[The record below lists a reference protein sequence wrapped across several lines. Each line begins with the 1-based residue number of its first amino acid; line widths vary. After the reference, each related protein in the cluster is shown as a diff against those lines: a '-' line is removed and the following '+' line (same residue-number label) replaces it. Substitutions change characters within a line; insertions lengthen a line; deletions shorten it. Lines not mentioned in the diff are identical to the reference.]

1 MTIPAFPNYPANLP
15 AEQTIT
21 SRARLTALGDGLIQ
35 ERRWGLNPVRPTWGL
50 TFELWPAGRA
60 VVEAFL
66 SARAADGQPFS
77 WTAPGAAAATAWRC
91 NQWTVDQ
98 FNGGRV
104 MLQAKFER
112 VFEVSPP
119 ELVAVPCGGNVIT
132 IITPPDDAVMWYYP
146 EGEYVNGFS
155 PDGAVASPADGYW
168 IGETLYDAWDAA
180 WAASGSPANPGTG
193 NAAEIAAWAA
203 WVDVWETYFF
213 DYVNTFETDGSVI
226 PGYRDR
232 SSPFNSFS
240 VSAISSNGSP
250 LTYQWQFSY
259 DNGATWANV
268 SNGGISATASSAGGI
283 FGIPSNPATTTWS
296 WSGYTTGQF
305 TTAAGFDPY
314 TDWTDTTVTGSF
326 NTVPVTLTATVS
338 GATTS
343 TISISNV
350 ISLEGYLFDLMPAV
364 YGHTLARV
372 VVSSTGATSVTSSSA
387 KAYPRP
393 D

>member
-1 MTIPAFPNYPANLP
+1 
-15 AEQTIT
+15 
-21 SRARLTALGDGLIQ
+21 
-35 ERRWGLNPVRPTWGL
+35 
-50 TFELWPAGRA
+50 
-60 VVEAFL
+60 
-66 SARAADGQPFS
+66 
-77 WTAPGAAAATAWRC
+77 
-91 NQWTVDQ
+91 
-98 FNGGRV
+98 
-104 MLQAKFER
+104 
-112 VFEVSPP
+112 
-119 ELVAVPCGGNVIT
+119 
-132 IITPPDDAVMWYYP
+132 
-146 EGEYVNGFS
+146 
-155 PDGAVASPADGYW
+155 
-168 IGETLYDAWDAA
+168 
-180 WAASGSPANPGTG
+180 
-193 NAAEIAAWAA
+193 
-203 WVDVWETYFF
+203 VWETYFF

-240 VSAISSNGSP
+240 VSAISSNGSL

-268 SNGGISATASSAGGI
+268 SNGGISATTSSAGGI
-283 FGIPSNPATTTWS
+283 FGIPSDPATTTWS

-326 NTVPVTLTATVS
+326 NTAPVSLTATVS

-343 TISISNV
+343 TISVSNV
-350 ISLEGYLFDLMPAV
+350 ISLEGYLFDLMPTV

-372 VVSSTGATSVTSSSA
+372 VVSSPGATSVTSSPA